1 MADISFTSYIKPVNS
16 KTFSEVTSNIP
27 KINFADFPWSL
38 EQTVQGKDVFTR
50 NICDCTSCLLTNG
63 KEALLMHINPNDGAN
78 HNFSIFIP
86 CLRDKINLAD
96 NNLQGILVGSKN
108 TKKSLNIYNKFKEL
122 LNKLDI
128 PFSEIRNGKSPTNIA
143 YKTDKDEIYIS
154 NAHIDRALKKR
165 LSPEEAL
172 NKSFEEI
179 KIADF
184 DEIS

>member
-38 EQTVQGKDVFTR
+38 EQTVQGKDVFT
-50 NICDCTSCLLTNG
+50 SCLLTNG
-63 KEALLMHINPNDGAN
+63 KEALLMHINPDDGAN
-78 HNFSIFIP
+78 HNFSTFIP
-86 CLRDKINLAD
+86 YLRDRINLAD
-96 NNLQGILVGSKN
+96 NNLQGILVGSKD

-122 LNKLDI
+122 LNKLGI

-165 LSPEEAL
+165 LSSEEAL